1 MESPATAPIYAVP
14 SRGRCSYKQGQWR
27 LGTSK
32 QHPYETDVL
41 VPFIVRGPGIA
52 ARSSVGAL
60 CANIDLMPTVLEL
73 AAGWTKADLQV
84 APLSSW
90 PLLESPSAHCA
101 LRATLH
107 PEGGCA
113 HGPPPPQS
121 LSAQTDG
128 NSMLKL
134 LLPDEAL
141 VAPLYGRSAESW
153 RTSFITEYK
162 SVGTCAT
169 LRWQLLGL
177 TGRPV
182 LPPPHGGRVH

>member
-1 MESPATAPIYAVP
+1 MGLPPSRDLLQAVFFGMESPVTAPIYAVP

-101 LRATLH
+101 LGLHCALKAGRRHHRA
-107 PEGGCA
+107 C
-113 HGPPPPQS
+113 
-121 LSAQTDG
+121 
-128 NSMLKL
+128 
-134 LLPDEAL
+134 
-141 VAPLYGRSAESW
+141 R
-153 RTSFITEYK
+153 R
-162 SVGTCAT
+162 
-169 LRWQLLGL
+169 
-177 TGRPV
+177 RPTAIRCSSCCC
-182 LPPPHGGRVH
+182 PMRHS